1 MSKKEEV
8 QQLLNAALAK
18 QAQLQTVYDA
28 AKQALLDELERDS
41 KRGDGSGAQ
50 ERRREERQKVLSDAV
65 WKAQQ
70 ELTAQQL
77 VVQQLQQ
84 QLNSL

>member
-1 MSKKEEV
+1 MSKEEV

-18 QAQLQTVYDA
+18 LAELQAAYDA
-28 AKQALLDELERDS
+28 AYKAVLSELERDMH
-41 KRGDGSGAQ
+41 RGEGSGAQ
-50 ERRREERQKVLSDAV
+50 ERRREQHQQALRDAEWEAEKALAAQK
-65 WKAQQ
+65 
-70 ELTAQQL
+70 T